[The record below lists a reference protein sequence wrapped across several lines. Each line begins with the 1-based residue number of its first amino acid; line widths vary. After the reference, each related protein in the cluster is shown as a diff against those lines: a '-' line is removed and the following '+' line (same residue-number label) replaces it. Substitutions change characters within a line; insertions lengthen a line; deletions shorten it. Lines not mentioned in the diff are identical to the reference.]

1 MLVDNIN
8 DYIEEKEKQHNTAF
22 TNEYNE
28 IIDKIDKNKSKEIN
42 NNKPNENQPQ
52 NENENMNE
60 KVINIEMN
68 IEISNKETS
77 NSNNEDK
84 KDETILQKVS
94 NYTNNDKNNIIKDK
108 NINNIVRIY
117 RADNLMICIKRIIVN
132 ELFDFINKKIKE
144 IYNNDIGKGLVKK
157 ELKKLSQEQIV
168 NTRLNDNIEFLDKTL
183 ENIFSEKIT
192 KRLTNFLS
200 SRNKEIIQEL
210 KREKDIEKKEYFD
223 GLFSLT
229 FLDCIKYFR
238 GEVENDY
245 IKGLKRFS
253 GLINEYG
260 KFKEKGD
267 KYIENLKVYLDN
279 YENILMGKKSKKIK
293 NGKKEFH

>member
-8 DYIEEKEKQHNTAF
+8 DYIEEKEKQHNSSF

-52 NENENMNE
+52 NEKENINE

-94 NYTNNDKNNIIKDK
+94 NYTNNDKNNIIKAK
-108 NINNIVRIY
+108 NIDNIVRIY

-267 KYIENLKVYLDN
+267 KYIESLKVYLDN

-293 NGKKEFH
+293 NGK